1 MKFKFKEQTKE
12 NILALTCSGILLL
25 GFYFLI
31 TKFPQLKEFLG
42 NILGILLPFILG
54 FALAFLLAPVT
65 ARVEKKWLAKSKM
78 KPASKRKI
86 GVAAAIIFLFI
97 VLISFMAILIPQ
109 LLESVM
115 TLSTQLSDYLGKANT
130 LLNEIAQ
137 EGLGFKTGWLEIL
150 FNSSEA
156 LLESMLG
163 MAKDYVPKILNCSW
177 LFVRQTFNFFIAV
190 IIAVYI
196 LLEKERFTEQFKKL
210 AYAILPKNR
219 VESLIQLSRLTSR
232 MFNSFIIGK
241 MIDSLIIGLICFI
254 GMLIMRLPFAVLISF
269 IVGLT
274 NMIPVFGP
282 FIGAVPGIFILFI
295 VDPIYSLIFAV
306 FVLLLQQFDG
316 NILGPMIL
324 GDQLGLP
331 SLWVMFSI
339 IVGGGMFGILGM
351 FLGVPVFAVLYVVVR
366 GFVSSRL
373 KEKNIRSDDML

>member
-1 MKFKFKEQTKE
+1 
-12 NILALTCSGILLL
+12 
-25 GFYFLI
+25 
-31 TKFPQLKEFLG
+31 
-42 NILGILLPFILG
+42 ILG
-54 FALAFLLAPVT
+54 FSLAFLLAPVT

-78 KPASKRKI
+78 KPSAKRKV
-86 GVAAAIIFLFI
+86 GVAAAIVFLFV

-130 LLNEIAQ
+130 LLNEIT
-137 EGLGFKTGWLEIL
+137 EGLGFKTGWLEMV
-150 FNSSEA
+150 FSSSEA

-163 MAKDYVPKILNCSW
+163 MAKDYVPKILNYSW
-177 LFVRQTFNFFIAV
+177 SFVRQTFNFFIAV

-210 AYAILPKNR
+210 AYALLPKPK
-219 VESLIQLSRLTSR
+219 VEALIQLSRLTSR

-241 MIDSLIIGLICFI
+241 MIDSLIIGVICFI

-366 GFVSSRL
+366 GFVSGRL

>member
-1 MKFKFKEQTKE
+1 MVF
-12 NILALTCSGILLL
+12 S
-25 GFYFLI
+25 
-31 TKFPQLKEFLG
+31 
-42 NILGILLPFILG
+42 
-54 FALAFLLAPVT
+54 
-65 ARVEKKWLAKSKM
+65 
-78 KPASKRKI
+78 
-86 GVAAAIIFLFI
+86 
-97 VLISFMAILIPQ
+97 
-109 LLESVM
+109 
-115 TLSTQLSDYLGKANT
+115 
-130 LLNEIAQ
+130 
-137 EGLGFKTGWLEIL
+137 
-150 FNSSEA
+150 SSEA
-156 LLESMLG
+156 MLESMLG
-163 MAKDYVPKILNCSW
+163 MAKDYVPKILNYSW
-177 LFVRQTFNFFIAV
+177 SFVRQTFNFFIAV

-210 AYAILPKNR
+210 AYALLPKPK
-219 VESLIQLSRLTSR
+219 VEALIQLSRLTSR

-241 MIDSLIIGLICFI
+241 MIDSLIIGVICFI

-351 FLGVPVFAVLYVVVR
+351 FLGVPLFAVLYVVVR
-366 GFVSSRL
+366 GFVSGQL
-373 KEKNIRSDDML
+373 KEKNIRPDDML

>member
-130 LLNEIAQ
+130 LLNEIT

-163 MAKDYVPKILNCSW
+163 MAKDYVPKILNYSW

-241 MIDSLIIGLICFI
+241 MI
-254 GMLIMRLPFAVLISF
+254 
-269 IVGLT
+269 
-274 NMIPVFGP
+274 
-282 FIGAVPGIFILFI
+282 
-295 VDPIYSLIFAV
+295 
-306 FVLLLQQFDG
+306 
-316 NILGPMIL
+316 
-324 GDQLGLP
+324 
-331 SLWVMFSI
+331 
-339 IVGGGMFGILGM
+339 
-351 FLGVPVFAVLYVVVR
+351 VR
-366 GFVSSRL
+366 
-373 KEKNIRSDDML
+373 